1 MNTRIQ
7 TVIEKKNPI
16 PKILNGDIRE
26 IEKIIHSRARSDLQ
40 QMNRMVSSLVRNGGK
55 RIRPIIL
62 MAVFHGM
69 NGPGKNLGNARR
81 SAASLE
87 LIHTATLIHDD
98 LIDRSE
104 IRRGA
109 PTVFAEHGIP
119 SAVLA
124 GDYLFVEAYA
134 LTAGL
139 PEKLIE
145 SCVSSLRKMAEGQLL
160 EETIP
165 QNELDFKTYLNI
177 ISSKTAVLFKS
188 ACESGALL
196 AEASDKTVKVLGQA
210 GLVLGT
216 AFQFMDDLLDVLG
229 NKKITGKPVG
239 ADFLSGKMTLPY
251 FIYEECFGPLP
262 KERTPGTFESIQKNL
277 TSPAVIEKAKKMALS
292 NTDKAKELFGILQ
305 NESVRTYIL
314 NTCDY
319 MLNRI
324 L

>member
-7 TVIEKKNPI
+7 TVFEKKNPLPNI
-16 PKILNGDIRE
+16 MKGDIRE
-26 IEKIIHSRARSDLQ
+26 IEKIIHSQAQSDLQ

-104 IRRGA
+104 TRRGA
-109 PTVFAEHGIP
+109 PTVYAEHGIP
-119 SAVLA
+119 SAILA

-165 QNELDFKTYLNI
+165 QKELDFKTYLNI

-196 AEASDKTVKVLGQA
+196 AEASDETVKALGQA
-210 GLVLGT
+210 GLALGT

-229 NKKITGKPVG
+229 NEKITGKPVG
-239 ADFLSGKMTLPY
+239 TDFLSGKMTLPY

-262 KERTPGTFESIQKNL
+262 HERTQKTFQSILNKL
-277 TSPAVIEKAKKMALS
+277 TSDSVITRGKEMALS
-292 NTDKAKELFGILQ
+292 NTNKAKELFLILE
-305 NESVRTYIL
+305 NREIRKYLI
-314 NTCDY
+314 NMCDQ